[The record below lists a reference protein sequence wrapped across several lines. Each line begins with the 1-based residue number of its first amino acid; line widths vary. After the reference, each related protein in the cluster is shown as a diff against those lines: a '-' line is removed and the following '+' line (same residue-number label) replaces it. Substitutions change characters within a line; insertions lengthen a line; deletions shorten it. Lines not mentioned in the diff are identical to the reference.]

1 METDYQ
7 KPNMCLIVRRKSIKK
22 MLLKKGPYNS
32 SFENEKIEA
41 RKFDRPEINGPLT
54 KERINRILGSESS
67 QLYIPKNTV
76 DFSCCFWFLI
86 C

>member
-1 METDYQ
+1 
-7 KPNMCLIVRRKSIKK
+7 
-22 MLLKKGPYNS
+22 MLLKKSPYNS
-32 SFENEKIEA
+32 LFENEKIEA
-41 RKFDRPEINGPLT
+41 ENLTDPEINGPLT